1 MLKNVWWKPTVNQ
14 FQAKPMSKTRF
25 IINTTNREMPQDVL
39 NNKCI
44 WSIISFSVP
53 TLTHNITLSP
63 LQQNIDLQQN
73 TDSHLNQVTTVIDVK
88 NQQQTSVFGRPWRV
102 TVWPLF
108 DLYLTLT
115 TSLSAL
121 TDLDVTFSCHIF
133 LSISNLSVSIFFLI
147 LSKKSQNVVLQQV
160 QRSAVAQWPHTGSC
174 RHQHQAPHP
183 WNLHDF
189 LLFMIIIFHTCQTN
203 LGIVLVVVLVT
214 PGWTNSPRWLQ
225 PGGAAGQVLW
235 SSAAAELLGP
245 PGSRLPGG
253 KSWRQSRSRWACHN

>member
-1 MLKNVWWKPTVNQ
+1 MYLINYQLFCPHIDTQ
-14 FQAKPMSKTRF
+14 HHFISTTAKHWF
-25 IINTTNREMPQDVL
+25 TTKHWFTFEWSHDGYWCKKK
-39 NNKCI
+39 NNK
-44 WSIISFSVP
+44 
-53 TLTHNITLSP
+53 
-63 LQQNIDLQQN
+63 
-73 TDSHLNQVTTVIDVK
+73 K
-88 NQQQTSVFGRPWRV
+88 KKTSVFGRRWRV
-102 TVWPLF
+102 AVWPLF

-121 TDLDVTFSCHIF
+121 TDLDVSFSCHFF
-133 LSISNLSVSIFFLI
+133 LSISNLSVSIFSI
-147 LSKKSQNVVLQQV
+147 LSIKKSQNVVLQQV

-189 LLFMIIIFHTCQTN
+189 LLFMIIILHTCQTN
-203 LGIVLVVVLVT
+203 LGIVLVIVLVT

-253 KSWRQSRSRWACHN
+253 KSWRQAGRGEHVRSICFFSNFISNVHIWRTAIFTNCYKTIA